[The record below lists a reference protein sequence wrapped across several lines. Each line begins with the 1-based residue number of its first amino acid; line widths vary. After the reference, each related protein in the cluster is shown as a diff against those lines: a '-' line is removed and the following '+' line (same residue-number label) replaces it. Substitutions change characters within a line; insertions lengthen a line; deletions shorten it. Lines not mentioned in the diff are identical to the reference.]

1 MQLEAP
7 RPLLAPKQLDAV
19 VIGGSYAGLSA
30 AMQIARGRR
39 AVAVIDAGR
48 PRNRFAAAS
57 HGFFGQ
63 DGVAPAAMIA
73 AAREKLAAY
82 PNVRLVADETV
93 DASGQDGA
101 FTVELASGSTLKA
114 SKLVLA
120 TGVADTLPDMP
131 GLAERWGVSGLHC
144 PYCHGYEFGGAP
156 LGVLATSPHC
166 VEKALMISEWG
177 PTTLLLNGQ
186 PMPHEGMLAKLA
198 WRGVTVEQAPVQA
211 LEGEGQALD
220 AVMLA
225 DGRRLALTA
234 LYLTPRM
241 AMASPLAERLG
252 CAFEDGPFGRIIA
265 TNAMKATS
273 IAGVFA
279 AGDAARTTHNATWA
293 SADGVTAGAAL
304 HRSLIFEG
312 LDAA

>member
-1 MQLEAP
+1 M
-7 RPLLAPKQLDAV
+7 
-19 VIGGSYAGLSA
+19 
-30 AMQIARGRR
+30 
-39 AVAVIDAGR
+39 
-48 PRNRFAAAS
+48 
-57 HGFFGQ
+57 
-63 DGVAPAAMIA
+63 
-73 AAREKLAAY
+73 
-82 PNVRLVADETV
+82 
-93 DASGQDGA
+93 
-101 FTVELASGSTLKA
+101 ELASGSTLKA

-131 GLAERWGVSGLHC
+131 GLAERWGVSVLHC